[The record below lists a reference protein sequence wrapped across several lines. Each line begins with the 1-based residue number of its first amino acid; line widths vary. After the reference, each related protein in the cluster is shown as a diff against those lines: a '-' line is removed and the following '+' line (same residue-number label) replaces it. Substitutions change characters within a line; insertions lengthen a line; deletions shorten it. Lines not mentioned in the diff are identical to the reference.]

1 MQDSGFLHP
10 DDELRL
16 YAERHSSPEPAEL
29 YETVR
34 AAHIHLVNGR
44 MCSGHLQ
51 GRLLTML
58 TRMVCPE
65 RVLELGTF
73 AGYSALCIAEGL
85 NPGAMLT
92 TIEHNDELEDF
103 ILAQFAR
110 SACGDRIRLLIGD
123 ALELMDD
130 MRSGEYDMIFIDADK
145 RQYPAYYEACM
156 RLLRHGGFMLADNTL
171 WDGHVTDRSYDRD
184 PQTRAIR
191 EFNDI
196 VAADTRVEKVILPLR
211 DGLTI
216 IRKI

>member
-1 MQDSGFLHP
+1 MSEPLLQHP
-10 DDELRL
+10 DDVIRQ
-16 YAERHSSPEPAEL
+16 YAEHHSSPEPPEL

-34 AAHIHLVNGR
+34 AAHIHLINGR

-58 TRMVCPE
+58 TRMARPR

-85 NPGAMLT
+85 EKDATLT

-103 ILAQFAR
+103 ILSRFATSPYAR
-110 SACGDRIRLLIGD
+110 HINLMIGD
-123 ALELMDD
+123 ALALMKD
-130 MRSGEYDMIFIDADK
+130 MADSSYDMIFIDADK
-145 RQYPAYYEACM
+145 RQYPAYYGECM
-156 RLLRHGGFMLADNTL
+156 RLLAEGGYILADNTL
-171 WDGHVTDRSYDRD
+171 WDGHVTDPAYDRD

-191 EFNDI
+191 EFNEM
-196 VAADTRVEKVILPLR
+196 VAADRRVEKVMLPLR